1 MYEEYGIEAMYF
13 EHLNERLD
21 QTVSAQ
27 IQYLENQAQEGWE
40 FNPEVAQGEI
50 TTTFYAN
57 YENAYI
63 PHAPEDYTLSPYQPA
78 RR

>member
-1 MYEEYGIEAMYF
+1 VA
-13 EHLNERLD
+13 
-21 QTVSAQ
+21 QQ
-27 IQYLENQAQEGWE
+27 IQYLE
-40 FNPEVAQGEI
+40 AQGEI

-57 YENAYI
+57 YESAYI